1 MDNNDWLKD
10 RITYIKGL
18 KAPSDQQSLL
28 VILAE
33 KENRTSQDDKKLSAI
48 IRAEKA
54 SIKAVKARQEV
65 ANLINAEKR
74 AEKEAERKER
84 NHRLILQGVLFD
96 LAGLQSRSRG
106 ELLGLLLAAASNGID
121 PQKWE
126 QWKRNGDALL
136 AEKEK
141 QATV

>member
-74 AEKEAERKER
+74 AERKER

-141 QATV
+141 QAAV